1 MDLKTL
7 LYNRDIYIDKD
18 LITYTNELVDRYI
31 VTDVDEF
38 VMCITQNLSVTFLR
52 KHDLYSFDNQ
62 TINVGDIYEVRCIT
76 FLDSLS
82 MYSQDFMVYEKSN
95 DKQTLQE
102 IFNILKDSYLYKGD
116 DIFKRSL
123 DISIICEDTS
133 HLKEFFGYRTIPNL

>member
-95 DKQTLQE
+95 DKL
-102 IFNILKDSYLYKGD
+102 F
-116 DIFKRSL
+116 
-123 DISIICEDTS
+123 
-133 HLKEFFGYRTIPNL
+133 